1 MNIFPDLN
9 KQEATNIFPDDIPMC
24 QQIQITIKR
33 KDSFPQRLCM
43 GIILLQSA
51 EF

>member
-9 KQEATNIFPDDIPMC
+9 KQEATNIFTDDIPMC

-33 KDSFPQRLCM
+33 KDSFPLKALYGKYFTPEC
-43 GIILLQSA
+43 
-51 EF
+51 